1 MGKKWKAVKEVA
13 KEEWE
18 RFKGEPGLF
27 TKARSTYKKSIK
39 KQERSE
45 SRVAQRTGN
54 KYMIGKKTT
63 YTDTYKKSKAQAKG
77 RPSGGWKP
85 ED

>member
-1 MGKKWKAVKEVA
+1 MVSKWKAVKEAV
-13 KEEWE
+13 
-18 RFKGEPGLF
+18 KGELKDIKESFWPPIEI
-27 TKARSTYKKSIK
+27 KKSRYKKSIQ
-39 KQERSE
+39 KQKRSE

-63 YTDTYKKSKAQAKG
+63 WITSK
-77 RPSGGWKP
+77 RPKGGWKT

>member
-1 MGKKWKAVKEVA
+1 MVSKWKAVKEAV
-13 KEEWE
+13 
-18 RFKGEPGLF
+18 KGELKEIKEAFSQPLGSE
-27 TKARSTYKKSIK
+27 RYKKSIK
-39 KQERSE
+39 KQKRSE

-63 YTDTYKKSKAQAKG
+63 WIPPK
-77 RPSGGWKP
+77 RPKGGWKT

>member
-1 MGKKWKAVKEVA
+1 MGKKWEAIKEVA

-18 RFKGEPGLF
+18 RIKEPGPF

-54 KYMIGKKTT
+54 KYMIGKKTI
-63 YTDTYKKSKAQAKG
+63 YPGKSPYKPPEKA
-77 RPSGGWKP
+77 RPKGGWKP
-85 ED
+85 EG

>member
-1 MGKKWKAVKEVA
+1 MVSKWKAVKEAV
-13 KEEWE
+13 
-18 RFKGEPGLF
+18 KGELKEIKEAFSQPLI
-27 TKARSTYKKSIK
+27 STRYKKSIK
-39 KQERSE
+39 KQKRSE

-63 YTDTYKKSKAQAKG
+63 WITSK
-77 RPSGGWKP
+77 RPKGGWKT

>member
-1 MGKKWKAVKEVA
+1 MGKKWEAVKEVA

-18 RFKGEPGLF
+18 RIKEPGPF
-27 TKARSTYKKSIK
+27 TKAISTYKKSIK

-45 SRVAQRTGN
+45 SRVSQRTGN